1 MTEKEENTKNIEIAL
16 TLSGGGYR
24 ASIFHIGVLSYLYHL
39 RLDDGSRLLDHIT
52 VMSTVS
58 GGTITGMLYL
68 LSLAEDD
75 DVPKHL
81 AGMYDKIVTNNLAN
95 YLLQNVAKKKNDSKL
110 SIIKELGN
118 VYDSVFFQGNTFQ
131 SLYDVVQK
139 SHLHHYAAYATDISN
154 ALPFRFQV
162 AKKEYG
168 DVTIG
173 NEVKG
178 IRFDSAK
185 KYRLADILAASS
197 CFPIA
202 FEPINFPRDFKDY
215 SEDDEFA
222 QSNMQ
227 TMLMDGGIID
237 NQGIDYLMEADRQMF
252 VVNDEK
258 IKGID
263 LAIISDAASS
273 ASEDTLNGSND
284 KKGCSTWL
292 FNIGLTLRL
301 WLLEKLKALTVM
313 KIQWNLGSML
323 VVLMVLGVFQNFQTI
338 GAVLFWGGM
347 FACVLMF
354 LIIGMLKKLTP
365 DTLEKNSQFDI
376 PTNLIWKIDFNQYF
390 RIVSKRYKSFSKVVS
405 TVMMGHIRKKNIE
418 MLTLN
423 SRWTNRFVIP
433 CISSLTSNGDWK
445 KDEKARKMM
454 AGAYELMRISDVAS
468 NFHSTLWFSK
478 DDLDK
483 GIPKQILACGQFSIC
498 YELYMWVDSHNGRQA
513 NMQGVLSRISK
524 DLKGTL
530 KEDWRN
536 FKENPYMLVDLN
548 NLN

>member
-75 DVPKHL
+75 NVPKHL

-110 SIIKELGN
+110 SVIKELGN

-173 NEVKG
+173 NEAKCVKLEN
-178 IRFDSAK
+178 AK
-185 KYRLADILAASS
+185 KYRLSDILAASS

-237 NQGIDYLMEADRQMF
+237 NQGIDYLMEADRQMS

-292 FNIGLTLRL
+292 FNIGLNLRL

-323 VVLMVLGVFQNFQTI
+323 FVLMVLGVFQNFQTI

-423 SRWTNRFVIP
+423 SHWTNRFVIP

-478 DDLDK
+478 NDLDK
-483 GIPKQILACGQFSIC
+483 GIPNQILACGQFSIC

>member
-313 KIQWNLGSML
+313 KIQWNLGTML

-405 TVMMGHIRKKNIE
+405 PVMMGHIRKKNIE